1 MFLMCTCVAVPIHE
15 IPLAMIRQYHL
26 ASRIA
31 CRAPGAAQEIQFRYL
46 HPRRLLPVYIDGQ
59 LRILEWGCRIG
70 TLPRNG
76 WCNYE
81 WIESG
86 LWQPMQPEPAI
97 IVAALALDRGLWFQ
111 VKEGIKCVVIH
122 NHVYMLTE
130 PATRYYQVM
139 TCSNRMP
146 IFIGQTV

>member
-1 MFLMCTCVAVPIHE
+1 MCTCVAVPIDE
-15 IPLAMIRQYHL
+15 IPLAMIRKHHL

-31 CRAPGAAQEIQFRYL
+31 RRSSRGGREIQFRYL
-46 HPRRLLPVYIDGQ
+46 HPRRLLPVYLAGQ
-59 LRILEWGCRIG
+59 LRILEWGCRVG

-76 WCNYE
+76 WCHSE

-86 LWQPMQPEPAI
+86 LWQPLQPEPAT

-111 VKEGIKCVVIH
+111 VKEGIKCVVVR

-139 TCSNRMP
+139 TRSNRMP